1 MKLPL
6 LIHIAIYCI
15 GDKKKDRIMKEYQV
29 IYADPAWK
37 YGSKELYG
45 DKNKEGKR
53 ENRFRKLE
61 RMYDTMSLGEI
72 KQLPVKNMIGKNAAC
87 FLWVTDSH
95 LKEGIEVLES
105 WGFKYKTIAFNWI
118 KKTNKGNTYVN
129 FAPWTLKSSEICLL
143 GMRGSMG
150 KLKTDNTVRQL
161 IEAERTKHSKKPKEA
176 RLRIE
181 QLFAD
186 ANRIELFARENHIGW
201 DAWGNEVE
209 VCTDLSQ
216 YCI

>member
-1 MKLPL
+1 MKK
-6 LIHIAIYCI
+6 Y
-15 GDKKKDRIMKEYQV
+15 DV

-61 RMYDTMSLGEI
+61 RIYDTMSLAEI

-105 WGFKYKTIAFNWI
+105 WGFKYKTVAFNWI

-143 GMRGSMG
+143 GMRGTMG
-150 KLKTDNTVRQL
+150 KLKSDNTVRQL

-176 RLRIE
+176 RERIE

-186 ANRIELFARENHIGW
+186 VNRIELFARKNYVGW

-216 YCI
+216 YYI

>member
-1 MKLPL
+1 MKK
-6 LIHIAIYCI
+6 Y
-15 GDKKKDRIMKEYQV
+15 DV

-61 RMYDTMSLGEI
+61 RIYDTMSLAEI

-150 KLKTDNTVRQL
+150 KLKTDNTIRQL

-176 RLRIE
+176 RERIE

-186 ANRIELFARENHIGW
+186 VNRIELFARKNYVGW

-209 VCTDLSQ
+209 DSIDLSQ

>member
-1 MKLPL
+1 MKK
-6 LIHIAIYCI
+6 Y
-15 GDKKKDRIMKEYQV
+15 DV

-45 DKNKEGKR
+45 DKTKEGKR

-61 RMYDTMSLGEI
+61 RMYDTMNLDDI

-95 LKEGIEVLES
+95 LKEGIDVLES
-105 WGFKYKTIAFNWI
+105 WGFKYKTIAFVWV
-118 KKTNKGNTYVN
+118 KKTNKGNNYVN

-143 GMRGSMG
+143 GIRGTMG
-150 KLKTDNTVRQL
+150 KLKTNNTVRQL

-176 RLRIE
+176 RERIE
-181 QLFAD
+181 QIFAD
-186 ANRIELFARENHIGW
+186 VNRIELFARENHFSW

>member
-1 MKLPL
+1 MKKYE
-6 LIHIAIYCI
+6 I
-15 GDKKKDRIMKEYQV
+15 

-45 DKNKEGKR
+45 DKTKEGKR

-61 RMYDTMSLGEI
+61 RMYDTMSLAEI
-72 KQLPVKNMIGKNAAC
+72 KQLPVKNMISKNAAC

-143 GMRGSMG
+143 GMRGTMG

-161 IEAERTKHSKKPKEA
+161 IEAERTKHSKKPMEA
-176 RLRIE
+176 RERIE

-186 ANRIELFARENHIGW
+186 VNRIELFARENYVGW

-209 VCTDLSQ
+209 VCTDLSE
-216 YCI
+216 YCV

>member
-1 MKLPL
+1 MKKYE
-6 LIHIAIYCI
+6 I
-15 GDKKKDRIMKEYQV
+15 
-29 IYADPAWK
+29 IYADPAWT
-37 YGSKELYG
+37 YASKELYA
-45 DKNKEGKR
+45 DKNKAGKR

-61 RMYDTMSLGEI
+61 RMYDTMSLSEI
-72 KQLPVKNMIGKNAAC
+72 KKLPVKNMTEKNAAC

-95 LKEGIEVLES
+95 LKQGIEVLES
-105 WGFKYKTIAFNWI
+105 WGFKYKTVAFNWK
-118 KKTNKGNTYVN
+118 KKTNKGNTFVN

-143 GMRGSMG
+143 GIKGTMG

-176 RLRIE
+176 RERIE

-186 ANRIELFARENHIGW
+186 VNRIELFARENHVGW

-209 VCTDLSQ
+209 VCTDLRE
-216 YCI
+216 YCA

>member
-1 MKLPL
+1 MKK
-6 LIHIAIYCI
+6 Y
-15 GDKKKDRIMKEYQV
+15 DV

-61 RMYDTMSLGEI
+61 RIYDTMSLAEI

-150 KLKTDNTVRQL
+150 KLKTDNTIRQL

-176 RLRIE
+176 RERIE

-186 ANRIELFARENHIGW
+186 VNRIELFARENYVGW

-209 VCTDLSQ
+209 DSIDLSQ

>member
-1 MKLPL
+1 MK
-6 LIHIAIYCI
+6 IY
-15 GDKKKDRIMKEYQV
+15 DV

-61 RMYDTMSLGEI
+61 RMYDTMSLEEI

-161 IEAERTKHSKKPKEA
+161 IESERTKHSKKPKEA
-176 RLRIE
+176 RERIE

-186 ANRIELFARENHIGW
+186 VNRIELFARENYVGW

-209 VCTDLSQ
+209 DSIDLSQ
-216 YCI
+216 YYI

>member
-1 MKLPL
+1 
-6 LIHIAIYCI
+6 
-15 GDKKKDRIMKEYQV
+15 MKEYQV
-29 IYADPAWK
+29 IYADPAWQ

-45 DKNKEGKR
+45 DKNKVGKR

-61 RMYDTMSLGEI
+61 RMYYTMGLADI

-95 LKEGIEVLES
+95 LKQGIEVLES

-143 GMRGSMG
+143 GIKGTMG
-150 KLKTDNTVRQL
+150 KLKADNTVRQL

-176 RLRIE
+176 RERIE

-186 ANRIELFARENHIGW
+186 VNRIELFARENHVGW

-209 VCTDLSQ
+209 VSTDLSQ

>member
-1 MKLPL
+1 MKKYE
-6 LIHIAIYCI
+6 I
-15 GDKKKDRIMKEYQV
+15 

-45 DKNKEGKR
+45 DKTKEGKR

-61 RMYDTMSLGEI
+61 RMYDTMSLADI
-72 KQLPVKNMIGKNAAC
+72 KQLPVKNMINKNAAC

-143 GMRGSMG
+143 GMRGTMG
-150 KLKTDNTVRQL
+150 KHKTDNTVRQL
-161 IEAERTKHSKKPKEA
+161 IEAERTKHSKKPMEA
-176 RLRIE
+176 RKRIE

-186 ANRIELFARENHIGW
+186 VNRIELFARENHVGW

-209 VCTDLSQ
+209 VCTDLSE
-216 YCI
+216 YCV

>member
-1 MKLPL
+1 MNLKLRNLKQVLMKKYD
-6 LIHIAIYCI
+6 I
-15 GDKKKDRIMKEYQV
+15 
-29 IYADPAWK
+29 IYADPAWQ

-45 DKNKEGKR
+45 DKTKEGKR

-61 RMYDTMSLGEI
+61 RIYDTMSLADI
-72 KQLPVKNMIGKNAAC
+72 KQLPVKNMIAKNSAC

-95 LKEGIEVLES
+95 LKQGIEVLES
-105 WGFKYKTIAFNWI
+105 WGFKYKTVAFVWI
-118 KKTNKGNTYVN
+118 KKTSKGNTFVN

-143 GMRGSMG
+143 GMKGTMG

-161 IEAERTKHSKKPKEA
+161 IEAERTKHSKKPNEA
-176 RLRIE
+176 RERIE

-186 ANRIELFARENHIGW
+186 ANRIELFARENHVGW

-209 VCTDLSQ
+209 VCTDLSE
-216 YCI
+216 YCV

>member
-1 MKLPL
+1 
-6 LIHIAIYCI
+6 
-15 GDKKKDRIMKEYQV
+15 MKEYQV

>member
-1 MKLPL
+1 
-6 LIHIAIYCI
+6 
-15 GDKKKDRIMKEYQV
+15 MKEYQV
-29 IYADPAWK
+29 IYADPAWQ

-45 DKNKEGKR
+45 DKNKEDKR

-61 RMYDTMSLGEI
+61 RMYDTMSLAEI

-105 WGFKYKTIAFNWI
+105 WGFKYKTIVFNWI

-143 GMRGSMG
+143 GIRGSMG

-176 RLRIE
+176 RERIE

-186 ANRIELFARENHIGW
+186 VNRIELFARENHTGW

>member
-1 MKLPL
+1 MKKYE
-6 LIHIAIYCI
+6 I
-15 GDKKKDRIMKEYQV
+15 

-45 DKNKEGKR
+45 DKTKEGKR

-61 RMYDTMSLGEI
+61 RMYDTMSLDDI
-72 KQLPVKNMIGKNAAC
+72 KQLPIKNMISKNAAC

-143 GMRGSMG
+143 GMRGTMG

-161 IEAERTKHSKKPKEA
+161 IEAERTKHSKKPMEA
-176 RLRIE
+176 RKRIE
-181 QLFAD
+181 QLFAGV
-186 ANRIELFARENHIGW
+186 NRIELFARENHIGW

-209 VCTDLSQ
+209 VCTDLSE
-216 YCI
+216 YCV

>member
-1 MKLPL
+1 MRKYE
-6 LIHIAIYCI
+6 I
-15 GDKKKDRIMKEYQV
+15 

-45 DKNKEGKR
+45 DKTKEGKR

-61 RMYDTMSLGEI
+61 RMYDTMSLNDI
-72 KQLPVKNMIGKNAAC
+72 KKLPVKNMIGKNAAC

-105 WGFKYKTIAFNWI
+105 WGFKYKTVAFNWI

-143 GMRGSMG
+143 GMRGTMG

-161 IEAERTKHSKKPKEA
+161 IEAERTKHSRKTMEA
-176 RLRIE
+176 RKRIE
-181 QLFAD
+181 RLFAD
-186 ANRIELFARENHIGW
+186 ANRIELFARENHEGW
-201 DAWGNEVE
+201 DAWGNEVKHAQTLF
-209 VCTDLSQ
+209 VND
-216 YCI
+216 

>member
-1 MKLPL
+1 MKK
-6 LIHIAIYCI
+6 Y
-15 GDKKKDRIMKEYQV
+15 DV

-61 RMYDTMSLGEI
+61 RIYDTMSLAEI

-161 IEAERTKHSKKPKEA
+161 IESERTKHSKKPKEA
-176 RLRIE
+176 RERIE

-186 ANRIELFARENHIGW
+186 VNRIELFARKNYVGW

-209 VCTDLSQ
+209 DSIDLSQ

>member
-1 MKLPL
+1 MKK
-6 LIHIAIYCI
+6 Y
-15 GDKKKDRIMKEYQV
+15 DV

-61 RMYDTMSLGEI
+61 RIYDTMSLAEI

-87 FLWVTDSH
+87 FLWATDSH

-161 IEAERTKHSKKPKEA
+161 IESERTKHSKKPKEA
-176 RLRIE
+176 RERIE

-186 ANRIELFARENHIGW
+186 VNRIELFARKNYVGW

-209 VCTDLSQ
+209 DSIDLSQ

>member
-1 MKLPL
+1 MKKYE
-6 LIHIAIYCI
+6 I
-15 GDKKKDRIMKEYQV
+15 
-29 IYADPAWK
+29 IYADPAWT

-61 RMYDTMSLGEI
+61 RMYDTMSLSEI
-72 KQLPVKNMIGKNAAC
+72 KKLPVKNMTEKNAAC

-95 LKEGIEVLES
+95 LKQGIEVLES
-105 WGFKYKTIAFNWI
+105 WGFKYKTVAFNWI
-118 KKTNKGNTYVN
+118 KKTNKGNTFVN

-143 GMRGSMG
+143 GIKGTMG

-176 RLRIE
+176 RERIE

-186 ANRIELFARENHIGW
+186 VNRIELFARENHVGW

-209 VCTDLSQ
+209 VCTDLRE
-216 YCI
+216 YCA